1 MNILSFLMTIACM
14 SYDDHA
20 GFAREFEMHFSA
32 ARRGSVRS
40 IRGRLARRGIP
51 IIQREIYRRHHV
63 WIPKRK
69 LKVRFERETSAK
81 RVQPDITIE
90 TRSMRFRGKHWT
102 ATALPSKVVSYSK
115 RRRRVAKKKRA

>member
-1 MNILSFLMTIACM
+1 MSLIRLKMTIA
-14 SYDDHA
+14 SGFYDSRA
-20 GFAREFEMHFSA
+20 EFAREFEMHFKT

-40 IRGRLARRGIP
+40 VRRRLASRGIP

-69 LKVRFERETSAK
+69 LKVRFEREQAAA
-81 RVQPDITIE
+81 RVQPNITIE

-102 ATALPSKVVSYSK
+102 ATSLPTKVVSYSK
-115 RRRRVAKKKRA
+115 RRRGVAKKKRA